1 MAQVTTTFNDI
12 TSGDIRSHNA
22 TFSTARSGSNL
33 ATFNPIAQ
41 LYSGFTAGEY
51 YIDRDFVRFATGSIP
66 DNATIVSA
74 FIRINGSLG
83 ADNNSQ
89 SVHIVGSTGADTI
102 TTADWANVGT
112 TDFGSKTFASFI
124 TGNNDIALN
133 ASGLAALSLTGDTKF
148 ALRGTADLANSA
160 AGGANFI
167 LSTDPIVLSVTYTI
181 PDSGGSEFFIN
192 LL

>member
-1 MAQVTTTFNDI
+1 MAQFTVTFNDI
-12 TSGDIRSHNA
+12 TGGDIRSHNA
-22 TFSTARSGSNL
+22 TFSTARTGSNL
-33 ATFNPIAQ
+33 ATHNPTSQ
-41 LYSGFTAGEY
+41 LYSGKTAGEY
-51 YIDRDFVRFATGSIP
+51 YIDRDFVRFATGTIP

-124 TGNNDIALN
+124 TGNNDITLN
-133 ASGLAALSLTGDTKF
+133 ATGLSNISLTGDTKF
-148 ALRGTADLANSA
+148 ALRGTMDLVNSA
-160 AGGANFI
+160 VEGANYI
-167 LSTDPIVLSVTYTI
+167 LSTDPMVLSVTYTT
-181 PDSGGSEFFIN
+181 PDDGGFFFMST
-192 LL
+192 

>member
-1 MAQVTTTFNDI
+1 MATVTFNDI
-12 TSGDIRSHNA
+12 TGGDVRSHNA
-22 TFSTARSGSNL
+22 TFATARTGSNL
-33 ATFNPIAQ
+33 ATHNPTAQ

-51 YIDRDFVRFATGSIP
+51 YIDRVFVRFATGSIP

-102 TTADWANVGT
+102 TTADWGNVGS

-124 TGNNDIALN
+124 TGNNDITLN
-133 ASGLAALSLTGDTKF
+133 ATGLTNISKTGDTKL
-148 ALRGTADLANSA
+148 ALLGTMDLANSA
-160 AGGANFI
+160 VGGANYI
-167 LSTDPIVLSVTYTI
+167 LITDPIVLSVTYTL
-181 PDSGGSEFFIN
+181 PEDGAFMYFSQ
-192 LL
+192 